1 MNSESIMSKYA
12 FVMQSN
18 ETPAE
23 QMNLVIVKL
32 EIVPKNILYIPN
44 HVLYAIL
51 QQLMSIIWVNYCI
64 IAPGLWGT
72 FLLVDK
78 GFY

>member
-12 FVMQSN
+12 FVMQSGGNIN

-23 QMNLVIVKL
+23 QMDLVIVKL
-32 EIVPKNILYIPN
+32 GIVSKNILYIPN

-51 QQLMSIIWVNYCI
+51 QQLMSIIWINYYL
-64 IAPGLWGT
+64 IAPGL
-72 FLLVDK
+72 
-78 GFY
+78 